1 MPDLSAYTSKT
12 SGYDSLAG
20 GDYFQTFCVNA
31 YQSFYPN
38 ERTTGKLNYDAA
50 SGTTSTFVPNIC
62 LKVGVDYLYKEFAA
76 GTLAGYNYDYGTNRI
91 NTAVELQD
99 AIWFLMGFDAE
110 MKVTNAAT
118 AWTTNTF
125 LRDVERHGWIRLDGR
140 L

>member
-1 MPDLSAYTSKT
+1 MIRWQA
-12 SGYDSLAG
+12 AI
-20 GDYFQTFCVNA
+20 TFRPFA
-31 YQSFYPN
+31 STRISRFIRMK
-38 ERTTGKLNYDAA
+38 ERPGKLNYDAA